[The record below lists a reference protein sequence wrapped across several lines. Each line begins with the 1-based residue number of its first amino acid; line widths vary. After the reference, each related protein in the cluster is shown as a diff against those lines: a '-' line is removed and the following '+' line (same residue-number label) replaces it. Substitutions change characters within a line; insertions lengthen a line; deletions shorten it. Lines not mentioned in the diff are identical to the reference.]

1 MNKRFSFIEQG
12 IVLQN
17 DYALWTCSH
26 IMNVKMTERERVFLT
41 LMSLLSNEPDEIV
54 IIADKALEMMKF
66 GLPLPVYATPKDD
79 AQWWAARAMIDE
91 RKAFLVACFRS
102 IGPLLQRDFVEHAKV
117 VLQK

>member
-1 MNKRFSFIEQG
+1 MSDRLSFIEQG
-12 IVLQN
+12 LVLQN

-54 IIADKALEMMKF
+54 IIAEKALEMMKF

-79 AQWWAARAMIDE
+79 AQWWAAMATLDE

-102 IGPLLQRDFVEHAKV
+102 IGPLLQRDYIEHAKA

>member
-1 MNKRFSFIEQG
+1 MNNRLSFIEQG
-12 IVLQN
+12 LVLQN

-54 IIADKALEMMKF
+54 IIAEKALEMMKF

-79 AQWWAARAMIDE
+79 AQWWAARATLDE

-102 IGPLLQRDFVEHAKV
+102 LGPLLQNDFVEHAKV